1 MMEPFLGGLSGYIA
15 NSHFAAY
22 LAAYIGGLLVSFTP
36 CIYPL
41 MPVVVAYIGAQ
52 GAQSR
57 IRAFFLSLAYVFGLS
72 LTYAALGGI
81 SALTGQLFGKIQNN
95 FLISFLVANV
105 CILMGLAMLDVF
117 SLSIRIPGFQAR
129 SEKGIWSSGVLGSLL
144 IGATSGL
151 LAGPCSAPVFSVLL
165 AYVATR
171 QNVFF
176 GMSLLFVFALGMGT
190 LLLLVGSFAGL
201 LTGLPKSG
209 AWMVRI
215 KHGCGWLLLA
225 TGEYFL
231 IKAGGSLV

>member
-1 MMEPFLGGLSGYIA
+1 MEPFLGGLSGYIA

-41 MPVVVAYIGAQ
+41 MPLVVAYIGAQ

-57 IRAFFLSLAYVFGLS
+57 SRAFFLSLAYVFGLS

-117 SLSIRIPGFQAR
+117 SLSIRIPGFQGR

>member
-1 MMEPFLGGLSGYIA
+1 MMESFLNGLGGYIGSSNA
-15 NSHFAAY
+15 AAY

-36 CIYPL
+36 CIYPVL
-41 MPVVVAYIGAQ
+41 PVVIAYIGAQ

-57 IRAFFLSLAYVFGLS
+57 VRAFSLSLAYVLGLS

-81 SALTGQLFGKIQNN
+81 SALTGQLFGNIQNN
-95 FLISFLVANV
+95 FWTSFLVANV
-105 CILMGLAMLDVF
+105 CLFMGLAMLDVF
-117 SLSIRIPGFQAR
+117 SISIRLPGFLTR
-129 SEKGIWSSGVLGSLL
+129 SQTGLWGNGMLGSLL

-190 LLLLVGSFAGL
+190 LLLFVGSFTGLLAGL
-201 LTGLPKSG
+201 PRSGL
-209 AWMVRI
+209 WMVRI
-215 KHGCGWLLLA
+215 KQGCGWLLLA

-231 IKAGGSLV
+231 MKAGGSLV